1 MEFRA
6 KLSYINCASVYIIRW
21 LALQNKLV
29 NWYWTIDVNTDE
41 FVLNLSNDIKFP
53 TFFSRKQ
60 LLTLPQQ
67 SLPFTTE
74 DAVVYSHFREL
85 LALTQ
90 LTPQAQFSIAVN
102 GTAVCNYLAA
112 YATKSWL
119 FETIGNK
126 GFCFTCGD
134 IVETEAKS
142 TGYYLVLDGDEQ
154 TSTIMLLSEQQ
165 QIDTNR
171 VFNQGQ
177 VLRVHND
184 RLEKKSELA
193 SLPL

>member
-1 MEFRA
+1 M
-6 KLSYINCASVYIIRW
+6 
-21 LALQNKLV
+21 
-29 NWYWTIDVNTDE
+29 NWYWKIDVDTDE

-60 LLTLPQQ
+60 LLTLTQQ
-67 SLPFTTE
+67 HIPFTTE
-74 DAVVYSHFREL
+74 DAIVYSRFREL
-85 LALTQ
+85 LELTQ
-90 LTPQAQFSIAVN
+90 LDPQAQFSIAVN

-126 GFCFTCGD
+126 GFCFDSGD
-134 IVETEAKS
+134 IVETESKS
-142 TGYYLVLDGDEQ
+142 TGYYLVLDSDEL
-154 TSTIMLLSEQQ
+154 TSTIMLLSKQQ

-171 VFNQGQ
+171 IFNQGQ

-184 RLEKKSELA
+184 RLEKKSNIE